1 MNTKNLT
8 NEQKLEYAQKL
19 WEEHQ
24 LKFKQ
29 PAKNLVLKA
38 HKEKVGT
45 ALKQRINGLIKIKT
59 KEGCGCNNL
68 ANEMD
73 KGGIEWCNKNRDYI
87 INHLVKNKEMLIDAL
102 SNSDSKLQ
110 NVIGWTVGVMPDSV
124 LRVGAARL
132 LDDAIANCRT
142 VNTKVFKGPRVLK
155 GGGKTCPKKPVA
167 IKPKANPKAVVSK
180 VRKKNPFFYDGSKP
194 RFLKTVDLMRDA
206 QILASKLPPSTSR
219 IVGVARSGLC
229 AATMVAMLL
238 HRPLSIVRQSMG
250 DVVDGGNGWRL
261 TGNTSSDGPVVI
273 IDDTV
278 MTGNS
283 FKHIT
288 PIVKKKFPNVLTA
301 AVYVNPNAK
310 IKPDIWAKDL
320 AWPHILEWNVF
331 NSILSPA
338 MAVDFDGI
346 LCHDCPRG
354 SDDDGPKYLE
364 FIRGATPLYL
374 PRKVPI
380 PLIVTARIE
389 RYRKDTED
397 WLRRHDI
404 KWYNLT
410 MHPAKTLGERMKD
423 NIPAYKARH
432 YKLWADKYKVRPGP
446 MIFMESEDWQAREIA
461 KLSGKLCV
469 CPHSG
474 GVYGH
479 Y

>member
-1 MNTKNLT
+1 MSIRNLSD
-8 NEQKLEYAQKL
+8 EEKIEFAKKVLAEHRASVKQKLKIPQS
-19 WEEHQ
+19 
-24 LKFKQ
+24 
-29 PAKNLVLKA
+29 
-38 HKEKVGT
+38 KERVGT
-45 ALKQRINGLIKIKT
+45 ALKQKINGLIKIKT

-73 KGGIEWCNKNRDYI
+73 KGGIEWCKANRTYI
-87 INHLVKNKEMLIDAL
+87 VDHLVKNKQMLIDAL
-102 SNSDSKLQ
+102 SNSDSKIKS
-110 NVIGWTVGVMPDSV
+110 VIGWAAGLMPDAV
-124 LRVGAARL
+124 LRAGAGYL
-132 LDDAIANCRT
+132 LDEAIANCK
-142 VNTKVFKGPRVLK
+142 NTGGKVFRGPKVLK
-155 GGGKTCPKKPVA
+155 GGGVTLPKKPV
-167 IKPKANPKAVVSK
+167 IVKPKANPKTVVSRT
-180 VRKKNPFFYDGSKP
+180 RKKNPFFYDGSKP
-194 RFLKTVDLMRDA
+194 RFLKTSDLMRDA
-206 QILASKLPPSTSR
+206 QILASKLPSNTSR
-219 IVGVARSGLC
+219 IIGVARSGLC

-261 TGNTSSDGPVVI
+261 TGNTGADGPIVI

-288 PIVKKKFPNVLTA
+288 PIVKKKFSNVLTA
-301 AVYVNPNAK
+301 AVYVNPNAR

-320 AWPHILEWNVF
+320 GWPHILEWNVF

-346 LCHDCPRG
+346 LCYDCPHG

-364 FIRGATPLYL
+364 FIKNATPLYL
-374 PRKVPI
+374 PRRVPI

-389 RYRKDTED
+389 KYRQPTEE

-404 KWYNLT
+404 KWNRLV

-432 YKLWADKYKVRPGP
+432 YKSWGDTHKVRPGP
-446 MIFMESEDWQAREIA
+446 IIFMESDDRQAREIGR
-461 KLSGKLCV
+461 LSNKLCI
-469 CPHSG
+469 CPHTG
-474 GVYGH
+474 GVYG